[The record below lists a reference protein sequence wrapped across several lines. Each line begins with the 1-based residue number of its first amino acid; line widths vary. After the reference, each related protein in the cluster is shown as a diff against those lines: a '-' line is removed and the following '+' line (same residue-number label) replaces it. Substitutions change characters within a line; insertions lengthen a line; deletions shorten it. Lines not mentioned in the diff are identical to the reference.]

1 VSDRVNVGLT
11 FQVVVLNK
19 YIQYLLTHYKIQKTL
34 VDVTGFE
41 PVDNNNRSI
50 TFGQYCPWKRA
61 PADTRFRASSLH
73 PQPYRQYY
81 LRYHQFYL
89 VTFMSIILG
98 GDTPF
103 ASVRPKLFKNNHLLQ
118 T

>member
-1 VSDRVNVGLT
+1 M
-11 FQVVVLNK
+11 
-19 YIQYLLTHYKIQKTL
+19 
-34 VDVTGFE
+34 VDVARFE
-41 PVDNNNRSI
+41 LANNNNRSI
-50 TFGQYCPWKRA
+50 TSGQYCPWKRA

-81 LRYHQFYL
+81 LSYHQFYL

-103 ASVRPKLFKNNHLLQ
+103 ASVRPKPFKNKHLSQ